1 MINTRALTN
10 PSPADAN
17 LRTGIDPLG
26 MLREGSYDSNRFS
39 YFHGKF
45 KTRNTQ
51 FSASKNPLRAGGI
64 IPFPTPSMET
74 PNHPMPLNALVDK
87 PLPIYDLYHTP
98 LAPQYNPLAVTL
110 DSDFI
115 KKYNTV
121 NKI

>member
-17 LRTGIDPLG
+17 LKTGIDNLG
-26 MLREGSYDSNRFS
+26 MFREGNNSNP

-45 KTRNTQ
+45 NLRNTQ
-51 FSASKNPLRAGGI
+51 FSAPENPLRAGGI

-87 PLPIYDLYHTP
+87 PLPIYDLYHSP
-98 LAPQYNPLAVTL
+98 LAPQFNPLAVTL